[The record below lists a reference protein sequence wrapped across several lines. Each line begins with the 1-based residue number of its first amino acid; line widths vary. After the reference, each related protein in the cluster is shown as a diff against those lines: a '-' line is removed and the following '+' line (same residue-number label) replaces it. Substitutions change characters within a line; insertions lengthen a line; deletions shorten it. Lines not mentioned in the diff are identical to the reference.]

1 MKFNSKNESSRPS
14 ARECLRLALVGSVA
28 SLALV
33 AASFTVASAAGGGG
47 IGTGGGDD
55 EAGGKTSQR
64 YYDAWQG
71 FSKKDKRWA
80 RRVGYCESGNDPDL
94 HADAGGDRYHGAFMF
109 LIESWRNSPMSPGGD
124 PHQYTWKTQAVVA
137 IKLKHQM
144 GTQPWPA
151 CG

>member
-1 MKFNSKNESSRPS
+1 MKADNNAKTGSLG
-14 ARECLRLALVGSVA
+14 AREAIRLAVLASLG

-33 AASFTVASAAGGGG
+33 IGSFAVASADGGGVGPGGGG
-47 IGTGGGDD
+47 GESKNGTGD
-55 EAGGKTSQR
+55 R
-64 YYDAWQG
+64 YDRAWDN
-71 FSKKDKRWA
+71 FKSKDRKWA

-109 LIESWRNSPMSPGGD
+109 LIDAWRNSPMSPGGD
-124 PHQYTWKTQAVVA
+124 PHQFSWKTQAVVA
-137 IKLKHQM
+137 VKLKHQM